1 VSRLSQLKPSL
12 RIQLDVNAYLRPV
25 QVSDITEAY
34 VEGLNNP
41 VINKFLGQSRL
52 RRQTVETVAAY
63 IDENQR
69 NPHDVL
75 LGIFIENALR
85 GTVRL
90 HHVQED
96 ASTAE
101 FGVLIFDKNYWQQ
114 RWASRAV
121 AAVVRFASREIGI
134 RKFQASM
141 IAQNEASRRTFA
153 AAGFSHRAELDRT
166 DDQNVP
172 IEYWQLEIVNEKP

>member
-1 VSRLSQLKPSL
+1 MSRLSQLKPSL

-75 LGIFIENALR
+75 LGIFIGNALR

-90 HHVQED
+90 HNVQR
-96 ASTAE
+96 T
-101 FGVLIFDKNYWQQ
+101 
-114 RWASRAV
+114 RALLNS
-121 AAVVRFASREIGI
+121 AC
-134 RKFQASM
+134 
-141 IAQNEASRRTFA
+141 
-153 AAGFSHRAELDRT
+153 
-166 DDQNVP
+166 
-172 IEYWQLEIVNEKP
+172 